1 LLAVFV
7 LPAISQTIAN
17 PIVGTWKFSA
27 AKSKVKD
34 KDAIFTEFTVT
45 AVSGKPHTHHFK
57 YILSSGKTAG
67 GPALAMACL

>member
-1 LLAVFV
+1 M
-7 LPAISQTIAN
+7 
-17 PIVGTWKFSA
+17 VGTWKFSA

-57 YILSSGKTAG
+57 YIQWKNV
-67 GPALAMACL
+67 